1 MYCMMSV
8 CSARG
13 LRLRDRNAQFFSV
26 SVRAISD
33 LYNLDYN
40 ANTASKAKS
49 NLLGSIVFDHDYN
62 GNPDS
67 KAASNIKRDIM

>member
-1 MYCMMSV
+1 MSI
-8 CSARG
+8 
-13 LRLRDRNAQFFSV
+13 
-26 SVRAISD
+26 RAISD
-33 LYNLDYN
+33 LYNLNYN

-67 KAASNIKRDIM
+67 KAASNINRDIM